1 MCAGAVHVAV
11 IDKRVHTGTVSSVKL
26 NYAVDKTINV
36 DASTSLSDTLKAIKR
51 YAGTRKLK
59 LLTLVSHG
67 EVVKD
72 AASGG
77 QYYTLEF
84 CRERVQIYTAKW
96 FRLLAGCF
104 LSKRLVGIE
113 LVACGSQGGSASTSG
128 RALISQG
135 ITMAQTMANA
145 AGAVVRASPDTQL
158 VRYSVRQDRSQPRV
172 IRQAVTVTPGQWEG
186 RVWYFFPKKTTPYR
200 KTSAGFV
207 RTKP

>member
-11 IDKRVHTGTVSSVKL
+11 IDKRVHTGAVSSVKL
-26 NYAVDKTINV
+26 NYAVDKTFNV
-36 DASTSLSDTLKAIKR
+36 DASDSLDDTLKGIKR

-72 AASGG
+72 ASTGG

-84 CRERVQIYTAKW
+84 CQERVQVYTAKW

-104 LSKRLVGIE
+104 VSKRLVGIE
-113 LVACGSQGGSASTSG
+113 LIACGSQGGAASTSNP
-128 RALISQG
+128 ALISQG
-135 ITMAQTMANA
+135 IVMAQTIANA
-145 AGAVVRASPDTQL
+145 SGTVVRASPDTQL
-158 VRYSVRQDRSQPRV
+158 VRYSVRQDRSSPKV
-172 IRQAVTVTPGQWEG
+172 IKKAVTVTPGQWEK
-186 RVWYFFPKKTTPYR
+186 RVWYFFPKKTTPFE
-200 KTSAGFV
+200 KTSSGFV